1 MSRGRAYRRHQQ
13 QRRGAKITRRL
24 RQVFGWTED
33 DAVFSRFVKRYS
45 RTSTPWSDDKS
56 FWGRRIR
63 RPGNQSLWEL
73 VND

>member
-24 RQVFGWTED
+24 RLVFGWEQED
-33 DAVFSRFVKRYS
+33 SVFSRFVKRYS
-45 RTSTPWSDDKS
+45 NTSTPWSDDKS
-56 FWGRRIR
+56 FWVRQPR
-63 RPGNQSLWEL
+63 RPGNISFWDL